1 MLHSG
6 SCTPPYWIRQGVLF
20 PNLVHFYPE
29 EPLEIHFCL
38 LLQTLTWTYPLLN
51 IIQPGCLLCVSPG
64 IFLQFPLTVSP
75 MTLPNTLA
83 LPFTNWPDPGDA
95 PYLFYI
101 TLFGMADCF
110 KASGTHSVETLSSLD
125 CNKTIILDNS
135 SLPQCPTVQ
144 NMLTFYGTQGY
155 HHPSASLSGICTLV
169 FLFPKLGMMHGEK
182 PLPISVVDSIAA
194 QHINLNP
201 APPGCCK
208 NNFGCWYLNS
218 RTGHIP
224 NRTPSVLFTVYP
236 RASTGDP
243 SHTHPPRTHW
253 FPGSSDISK
262 LMGTR
267 PCDWR
272 GGLCLFLQKECSFY
286 VNQLV

>member
-1 MLHSG
+1 
-6 SCTPPYWIRQGVLF
+6 
-20 PNLVHFYPE
+20 
-29 EPLEIHFCL
+29 
-38 LLQTLTWTYPLLN
+38 
-51 IIQPGCLLCVSPG
+51 
-64 IFLQFPLTVSP
+64 
-75 MTLPNTLA
+75 MT
-83 LPFTNWPDPGDA
+83 

-125 CNKTIILDNS
+125 YNKTIILDNS

-155 HHPSASLSGICTLV
+155 HRPSASWSGVCTLV

-182 PLPISVVDSIAA
+182 PLPILVVDSIAA

-224 NRTPSVLFTVYP
+224 NRIPSVLFTVYP

-243 SHTHPPRTHW
+243 SHTHSARTHW
-253 FPGSSDISK
+253 FPGSSDTSK

-267 PCDWR
+267 PCGWR
-272 GGLCLFLQKECSFY
+272 GWPLPFSPKGVLLLCQPVGIVKNKTQTDLQKHKEQLNVSDPWALENPTWKWILLLLTPLFLIFMFLLFAPCFINFY
-286 VNQLV
+286 TFLQWQNFSKPSD